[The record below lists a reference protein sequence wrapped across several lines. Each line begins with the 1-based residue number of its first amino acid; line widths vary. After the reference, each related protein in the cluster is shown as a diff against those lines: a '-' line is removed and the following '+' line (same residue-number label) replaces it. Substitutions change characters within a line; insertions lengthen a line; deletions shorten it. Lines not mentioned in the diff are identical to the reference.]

1 VELKGDDLSC
11 YLNISNPLVYLK
23 SLYDYYSL
31 PAKRVLAIS
40 QWQTFLKSF
49 THKMAAKASLHQ
61 NYVAGHPMYCNIDAV
76 IIRAHRMHAMHKCG
90 LLLQM

>member
-1 VELKGDDLSC
+1 MCGVKGQRFIVLFKHIES
-11 YLNISNPLVYLK
+11 VGFFLK

-61 NYVAGHPMYCNIDAV
+61 NYVAVTLCIV
-76 IIRAHRMHAMHKCG
+76 IRRRYY
-90 LLLQM
+90 